1 MSFSIFLFLLNFHLI
16 TTIKDGNFTFITNE
30 KNQIITEIS
39 IGTPSQK
46 FNVILDTSSIF
57 LMVFPTNTES
67 KMDIKNKFN
76 TSASSTFTEINEI
89 ITHYEYLN
97 HNITPIA
104 VNDTIHFANMEIK
117 NFSFVLINNS
127 NEIPDFDDIDGI
139 LGIGYKYEELN
150 PFMNHFSLLEQ
161 LYVNNQIT
169 KKIYFI
175 NFTSESEGY
184 VKFGRKNEQLL
195 NENIG
200 ECIPPNNNI
209 NNMLIGKWQCVIK
222 RIQIGRFMKNFTIY
236 ERETNNVDFLTFDT
250 GSNFITVPE
259 KFFDFIT
266 KPFKHYIENEICIN
280 ETLKDK
286 ITYRRIK
293 CKTNVSEIFYNK
305 DIYFYVGDHIMIFP
319 HQNMFSEIEGYL
331 FFNMITY
338 VNNTNE
344 YEIGQILLK
353 NFIIEFD
360 KSKEIISFYSE
371 NYAIDTRNSKI
382 KVLITF
388 FILSLITLILT
399 YIIYSIVIN
408 YGEEFIVD
416 YNPINES
423 INVNETFPN
432 RDKLFETSKDTS
444 LNASISNFENTESL
458 CLVQGEHSKNNLI
471 LNNKN

>member
-1 MSFSIFLFLLNFHLI
+1 
-16 TTIKDGNFTFITNE
+16 
-30 KNQIITEIS
+30 
-39 IGTPSQK
+39 
-46 FNVILDTSSIF
+46 
-57 LMVFPTNTES
+57 
-67 KMDIKNKFN
+67 
-76 TSASSTFTEINEI
+76 
-89 ITHYEYLN
+89 
-97 HNITPIA
+97 
-104 VNDTIHFANMEIK
+104 
-117 NFSFVLINNS
+117 
-127 NEIPDFDDIDGI
+127 
-139 LGIGYKYEELN
+139 
-150 PFMNHFSLLEQ
+150 
-161 LYVNNQIT
+161 
-169 KKIYFI
+169 
-175 NFTSESEGY
+175 
-184 VKFGRKNEQLL
+184 
-195 NENIG
+195 
-200 ECIPPNNNI
+200 
-209 NNMLIGKWQCVIK
+209 
-222 RIQIGRFMKNFTIY
+222 
-236 ERETNNVDFLTFDT
+236 
-250 GSNFITVPE
+250 
-259 KFFDFIT
+259 
-266 KPFKHYIENEICIN
+266 
-280 ETLKDK
+280 
-286 ITYRRIK
+286 
-293 CKTNVSEIFYNK
+293 
-305 DIYFYVGDHIMIFP
+305 MIFP